1 MTMSTTALVAAVLV
15 LGVGTFAFRYAGPAL
30 RERMTLPPRVEQL
43 LGVST
48 VVLLAALVATATMLE
63 GGEFDSAAR
72 PAGVVVGAVLAWRR
86 APFVVV
92 VLAAAGTAAV
102 LRLLGIP

>member
-1 MTMSTTALVAAVLV
+1 MTVSTTTLVAAVLV

-30 RERMTLPPRVEQL
+30 RERMTLPPRAEQL

-48 VVLLAALVATATMLE
+48 IVLLAALVATATMLD
-63 GGEFDSAAR
+63 GREFDSIAR

-102 LRLLGIP
+102 LRLLGVP